1 MKDYEKDT
9 EQLSSLHNS
18 IFSNEDDISLV
29 SQTPSAISSGGNFMD
44 VGPSIS
50 GKYNVSNGDELENV
64 NLIYT
69 KSNNVGEPGISAPPY
84 SRFGSKSKL
93 FLVLQCS
100 FTGFFSSIAGAIY
113 YPVLSVIEKKFHIT
127 EEQVNITVVVYFL
140 FQGLSPSIMGGM
152 ADSLG
157 RRPIILISVIVYCGA
172 CIGLAC
178 SQTYAQIIVLRCL
191 QAAGISPVITVSS
204 GVMGDITTRAERGA
218 YVGYT
223 SGFQVLGGALGA
235 LIGALLAS
243 RWNWRAIFW
252 FLAIGSGI
260 CGVCA
265 TLFLPETKRTLVGN
279 GSVPPKHLANKAP
292 VLLVPIIRHR
302 LHMYD
307 PDYETLE
314 PPIKINFLAPFT
326 ILKNPWIDML
336 LFVAGFQFA
345 MNTLHQTALST
356 VLSKKYHYK
365 VAIIGV
371 CYLPTGLCTLTSVVT
386 TGRFLNWFYRHEMA
400 KHKSWLKQQ
409 EEKLLKENHTIE
421 EIKELMDND
430 PYYTFNVARV
440 RLMPA
445 FFTLILSACGYIAF
459 GWCIK
464 VKAPLPAV
472 LVASGFGSLFSN
484 CILTMSTTLI
494 VDLYPSK
501 ASTGT
506 GCLNLF
512 RCSLS
517 ALFIACLSRMSNKM
531 TYGGVFTFMG
541 VFSAA
546 ASSLLYILVG
556 NGKKLAFKRRK
567 EEEEL
572 IRKFREAR
580 EEAQS
585 KKSAEV

>member
-1 MKDYEKDT
+1 MKDYE
-9 EQLSSLHNS
+9 ENMEPLSSLPNS
-18 IFSNEDDISLV
+18 NSSIKDDASIASQPQSTTSSRENDIDLGQSISSKYDLKNEDLDDIS
-29 SQTPSAISSGGNFMD
+29 
-44 VGPSIS
+44 
-50 GKYNVSNGDELENV
+50 
-64 NLIYT
+64 LIYT
-69 KSNNVGEPGISAPPY
+69 KSNHIGEPEVSSPPY
-84 SRFGSKSKL
+84 SRFGPQSRL

-100 FTGFFSSIAGAIY
+100 YTGFFSTIAGAIY
-113 YPVLSVIEKKFHIT
+113 YPVLTVIEKKFHIT

-140 FQGLSPSIMGGM
+140 FQGLSPSIMGGL

-157 RRPIILISVIVYCGA
+157 RRPIILISVIVYCCA

-178 SQTYAQIIVLRCL
+178 SQSYAQIIVLRCL

-223 SGFQVLGGALGA
+223 SGFQVIGNAFGA

-260 CGVCA
+260 CAVFSFI
-265 TLFLPETKRTLVGN
+265 FLPETKRTLVGN
-279 GSVPPKHLANKAP
+279 GSVPPKSWPNKAP
-292 VLLVPIIRHR
+292 ALLVPIIRHR
-302 LHMYD
+302 LHMDD

-314 PPIKINFLAPFT
+314 PRIKISFLAPFS
-326 ILKNPWIDML
+326 ILKNPWIDIL

-345 MNTLHQTALST
+345 MNTLHQTTLST
-356 VLSKKYHYK
+356 VLSKKYHYG
-365 VAIIGV
+365 VSTIGV
-371 CYLPTGLCTLTSVVT
+371 CYLPTGLCTLISVVT
-386 TGRFLNWFYRHEMA
+386 TGRFLNWYYCHQMT
-400 KHKSWLKQQ
+400 KHKVWLKQQ

-421 EIKELMDND
+421 DVREIMDND

-440 RLMPA
+440 RLAPA

-459 GWCIK
+459 GWCVK

-472 LVASGFGSLFSN
+472 LVTSGFGSLFSN

-501 ASTGT
+501 SSTGA

-517 ALFIACLSRMSNKM
+517 AIFIACLSRMSNKM

-541 VFSAA
+541 VFSAI

-556 NGKKLAFKRRK
+556 NGKKLAFNRKK
-567 EEEEL
+567 EEEEQL
-572 IRKFREAR
+572 RKFREEK
-580 EEAQS
+580 EE
-585 KKSAEV
+585 KEKRNKFNV

>member
-1 MKDYEKDT
+1 MRDYENNI
-9 EQLSSLHNS
+9 EPVSSLPNS
-18 IFSNEDDISLV
+18 ISSIKDDASMASQLQSVTSSDMDLGQSVSSDYNLKNKEDLDDIG
-29 SQTPSAISSGGNFMD
+29 I
-44 VGPSIS
+44 
-50 GKYNVSNGDELENV
+50 
-64 NLIYT
+64 IYT
-69 KSNNVGEPGISAPPY
+69 KSNHVDEPEVSAPPY
-84 SRFGSKSKL
+84 SRFGRPSKV
-93 FLVLQCS
+93 FLVLQCAY
-100 FTGFFSSIAGAIY
+100 TGFFSSIAGAIY
-113 YPVLSVIEKKFHIT
+113 YPVLTVIEKKFDIT

-157 RRPIILISVIVYCGA
+157 RRPILLISVIVYCGA

-178 SQTYAQIIVLRCL
+178 SQSYAQIIILRCL
-191 QAAGISPVITVSS
+191 QAAGISPVITISS

-223 SGFQVLGGALGA
+223 SGFQVIGGAFGA

-260 CGVCA
+260 CAVFSI
-265 TLFLPETKRTLVGN
+265 LFLPETKRTLVGN
-279 GSVPPKHLANKAP
+279 GSVPPKNWPNKSPA
-292 VLLVPIIRHR
+292 LLVPIIRHR
-302 LHMYD
+302 LHMDD

-314 PPIKINFLAPFT
+314 PRIKVNFLAPFSV
-326 ILKNPWIDML
+326 LKNPWIDIL

-345 MNTLHQTALST
+345 MNTLHQTTLST
-356 VLSKKYHYK
+356 VLSKTYHYK
-365 VAIIGV
+365 VSTIGV
-371 CYLPTGLCTLTSVVT
+371 CFLPTGLCTLTSVVT
-386 TGRFLNWFYRHEMA
+386 TGRFLNRYYRNQMA
-400 KHKSWLKQQ
+400 KHKVWLKQQ

-421 EIKELMDND
+421 EVKNIIDND
-430 PYYTFNVARV
+430 PYYTFNVVRV
-440 RLMPA
+440 RLVPA

-459 GWCIK
+459 GWCVK

-501 ASTGT
+501 SSTGT

-517 ALFIACLSRMSNKM
+517 AIFIACLSRMSDKM

-556 NGKKLAFKRRK
+556 NGKKLAFNRRK
-567 EEEEL
+567 EEEEQL
-572 IRKFREAR
+572 RKFKEER
-580 EEAQS
+580 EEKE
-585 KKSAEV
+585 KKKKFDV

>member
-1 MKDYEKDT
+1 MKDYENNI
-9 EQLSSLHNS
+9 EPVSSLPNS
-18 IFSNEDDISLV
+18 ISSIKDDASMASQLQSVTSSDVNLGQSISSDYDLKNKEDLDDIG
-29 SQTPSAISSGGNFMD
+29 I
-44 VGPSIS
+44 IH
-50 GKYNVSNGDELENV
+50 
-64 NLIYT
+64 T
-69 KSNNVGEPGISAPPY
+69 KSNHIDEPEISAPPY
-84 SRFGSKSKL
+84 SRFGRPSKL
-93 FLVLQCS
+93 FLVLQCAY
-100 FTGFFSSIAGAIY
+100 TGFFSSIAGAIY
-113 YPVLSVIEKKFHIT
+113 YPVLTVIEKKFDIT

-157 RRPIILISVIVYCGA
+157 RRPILLISVIVYCGA

-178 SQTYAQIIVLRCL
+178 SQSYAQIIILRCL
-191 QAAGISPVITVSS
+191 QAAGISPVITISS

-223 SGFQVLGGALGA
+223 SGFQVIGGAFGA

-260 CGVCA
+260 CAVFSI
-265 TLFLPETKRTLVGN
+265 LFLPETKRTLVGN
-279 GSVPPKHLANKAP
+279 GSVPPKNWPNKSPA
-292 VLLVPIIRHR
+292 LLVPIIRHR
-302 LHMYD
+302 LHMDD

-314 PPIKINFLAPFT
+314 PRIKVNFLAPFS
-326 ILKNPWIDML
+326 ILKNPWINIL

-345 MNTLHQTALST
+345 MNTLHQTTLST
-356 VLSKKYHYK
+356 VLSKTYHYK
-365 VAIIGV
+365 VSTIGV
-371 CYLPTGLCTLTSVVT
+371 CFLPAGLCTLTSVVT
-386 TGRFLNWFYRHEMA
+386 TGRFLNWYYRNQMA
-400 KHKSWLKQQ
+400 KHKVWLKQQ

-421 EIKELMDND
+421 KVKNIIDND
-430 PYYTFNVARV
+430 PYYTFNVVRV
-440 RLMPA
+440 RLAPA

-459 GWCIK
+459 GWCVK

-501 ASTGT
+501 SSTGT

-517 ALFIACLSRMSNKM
+517 AIFIACLSRMSDKM

-556 NGKKLAFKRRK
+556 NGKKLAFNRRK
-567 EEEEL
+567 EEEEQL
-572 IRKFREAR
+572 RKFKKER
-580 EEAQS
+580 EE
-585 KKSAEV
+585 KEKIEKFDV